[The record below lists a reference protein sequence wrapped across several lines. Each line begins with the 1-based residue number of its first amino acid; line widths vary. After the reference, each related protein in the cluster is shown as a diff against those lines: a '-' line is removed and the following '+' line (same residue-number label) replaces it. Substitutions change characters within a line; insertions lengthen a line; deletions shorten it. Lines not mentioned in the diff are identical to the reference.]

1 MSVSAL
7 QRPTPSRLMLIRLR
21 TQEALYRRIRK
32 TIEDARN
39 ATLQRLRA
47 LIPTLESKRKVSYGE
62 IGRVAELYQ
71 AAKNRVGAEALNLM
85 ASSTRVRVD
94 GYVEDRVIGGLKFGV
109 LNVKGFGGPTYG
121 IYSVPTELDSA
132 LTELVSILPS
142 LMELINLENIFYTLL
157 YRVREYQR
165 MINAIDN
172 VILPRI
178 KDSLSFIR
186 LALDEIEREDFIRR
200 VIINRI
206 IGTT

>member
-1 MSVSAL
+1 MSISAL

-21 TQEALYRRIRK
+21 TQETLYRRIRK
-32 TIEDARN
+32 TVEDARN

-47 LIPTLESKRKVSYGE
+47 LVPTLEERRKLSYGE
-62 IGRVAELYQ
+62 ISKVAELYQ
-71 AAKNRVGAEALNLM
+71 MAKNRIGAAALSVM
-85 ASSTRVRVD
+85 ASSTKIRVD
-94 GYVEDRVIGGLKFGV
+94 GYVEDRVIGGLKFGI

-121 IYSVPTELDSA
+121 IYSIPAELDSS
-132 LTELVSILPS
+132 LTSLVSILPM
-142 LMELINLENIFYTLL
+142 LMEYVNLENIFYTLL

-178 KDSLSFIR
+178 RDSIAFIR
-186 LALDEIEREDFIRR
+186 LALDEMEREDFVRR

-206 IGTT
+206 IGTE

>member
-1 MSVSAL
+1 MSISAL

-32 TIEDARN
+32 TVEDARN

-47 LIPTLESKRKVSYGE
+47 LVPTLEERRKASYGE
-62 IGRVAELYQ
+62 ISKVAELYQ
-71 AAKNRVGAEALNLM
+71 MAKNRIGASTLSVM
-85 ASSTRVRVD
+85 ASSTKVRVN
-94 GYVEDRVIGGLKFGV
+94 GYVEDRVIGGLKFGI

-121 IYSVPTELDSA
+121 MYSVPTELDAA
-132 LTELVSILPS
+132 LTNLVSILPM
-142 LMELINLENIFYTLL
+142 LMEYVNLENIFYTLL

-178 KDSLSFIR
+178 RDSVTFIR
-186 LALDEIEREDFIRR
+186 LALDEMEREDFVRR

-206 IGTT
+206 IGTE